1 MYNLPYSP
9 FPTAYPPGLGFNPG
23 LGMGFGPGS
32 MFPKKP
38 NNKLVIG
45 FLIGTIVLV
54 IIVLVVNIVMYTS
67 KKGLFAPYKPPVPPA
82 NSVSPNGNPTVK
94 ALNPIPP
101 VIKTTGTNNL
111 NQWGQSGPQTQPT
124 QFGPKTTA

>member
-9 FPTAYPPGLGFNPG
+9 FPTAFPPGIGFNPA
-23 LGMGFGPGS
+23 MGFNS
-32 MFPKKP
+32 MLPKKP

-54 IIVLVVNIVMYTS
+54 IIIVIVDIVMYTS
-67 KKGLFAPYKPPVPPA
+67 KKGLFAPYKPPVPPT

-94 ALNPIPP
+94 ALNLIPP
-101 VIKTTGTNNL
+101 VIKTTGANNL